1 MTRKESAGMDAI
13 AWIGLRTMS
22 YGQRRVIQALSK
34 SDGSLVNVKGYW
46 RVDHALSLSEGSL
59 AQGSRFIRFMLAVC
73 MYNVG

>member
-1 MTRKESAGMDAI
+1 MTRKDSAGMDAI

-34 SDGSLVNVKGYW
+34 RDGSLVNVKGYW
-46 RVDHALSLSEGSL
+46 RVDHALSLSDGSL
-59 AQGSRFIRFMLAVC
+59 AHGSKFIKFMLGVC

>member
-22 YGQRRVIQALSK
+22 YGQRTVIQALSK

-59 AQGSRFIRFMLAVC
+59 AHGSRFIRFMLVVC

>member
-1 MTRKESAGMDAI
+1 MTRNESAGMDAI

-22 YGQRRVIQALSK
+22 YGQRAAIQALSK
-34 SDGSLVNVKGYW
+34 RDGSLANVKGYL

-59 AQGSRFIRFMLAVC
+59 AHGSRFIRFMLGVC